1 MGHRA
6 KNDIT
11 WRACVLASLLGC
23 FLSIAGT
30 QSWAADGTARLYPF
44 ETATLHYKLSGM
56 QTGSQ
61 TVYIRDWGAMQAQY
75 VDSSISMMGY
85 SRPFKMV
92 TVSDPDWVYTAD
104 LTSSRGARIANP
116 LRPVYASGERDVR
129 AVGDKMLT
137 AMGGTKSGTDM
148 FEGQACTIWE
158 MASVST
164 KMCFRADNVLVY
176 TRTEMMGQVME
187 ITLVDVKEGEVDD
200 SKFTPPDIPYSDG
213 TAAAFGP

>member
-1 MGHRA
+1 MPVCVPA
-6 KNDIT
+6 FAL
-11 WRACVLASLLGC
+11 ACVLS
-23 FLSIAGT
+23 FAGT
-30 QSWAADGTARLYPF
+30 QSWAADGIARLYPF

-61 TVYIRDWGAMQAQY
+61 TVYIKDWGAAQAQY

-104 LTSSRGARIANP
+104 LTSSRGVRIANP
-116 LRPVYASGERDVR
+116 LRPVYASGETDTS
-129 AVGDKMLT
+129 AVGDKMLS

-148 FEGQACTIWE
+148 YEGQACTVWE
-158 MASVST
+158 MAAVAT

-176 TRTEMMGQVME
+176 TRTEMMGQIME
-187 ITLVDVKEGEVDD
+187 ITLVSVDVDKVDD

-213 TAAAFGP
+213 TAAAFEP